1 MIDHFLNGVLPI
13 FSVGILG
20 FLLGKRQIF
29 NFEAAMVLNKFV
41 MLIGV
46 PSLII
51 LLLSKAPISEFNF
64 QMLSGYFF
72 TESVLY
78 LTGILIS
85 KFIFQR
91 ETKEAVLIGLCIA
104 LTNHVLFVLPIAE
117 TLFGEEYTKPIVSII
132 TMDGLILFAGTII
145 LLDFLETKD
154 LTVADTFKKIIF
166 NPPLIALLIGL
177 VFGLSRSKIPGSI
190 EVFLNVVA
198 VSASPVVL
206 FSLGIIL
213 SRPYKGANLALPLTI
228 TFIKL
233 VIHPIF
239 AGIIFTAALALPA
252 ELKNPAIMTAAAP
265 CGLMSFMLKTCS
277 LSPYLY
283 PSQLLSTWS
292 ATKQAK
298 HALKKYLDFL
308 ALNLIMQKLVIWS
321 DGLLNF

>member
-72 TESVLY
+72 TELVLY

-117 TLFGEEYTKPIVSII
+117 TLFGTEYTKPIVAII
-132 TMDGLILFAGTII
+132 TMDGLVLFAGTII
-145 LLDFLETKD
+145 LLDFLETQD
-154 LTVADTFKKIIF
+154 LTVADTFKKIIL
-166 NPPLIALLIGL
+166 NPPLIAVLIGL
-177 VFGLSRSKIPGSI
+177 IFGLSRSKIPVGV
-190 EVFLNVVA
+190 EVFLNAIA
-198 VSASPVVL
+198 VSASPVLL
-206 FSLGIIL
+206 FALGIIL
-213 SRPYKGANLALPLTI
+213 SRPYKVANLALPLTM

-233 VIHPIF
+233 IIHPIF
-239 AGIIFTAALALPA
+239 AGIIFTAALALPT

-265 CGLMSFMLKTCS
+265 CGLMSFML
-277 LSPYLY
+277 
-283 PSQLLSTWS
+283 
-292 ATKQAK
+292 
-298 HALKKYLDFL
+298 
-308 ALNLIMQKLVIWS
+308 ALNYKVKVDVIARAILISSVGSTITISLAAA
-321 DGLLNF
+321 L

>member
-132 TMDGLILFAGTII
+132 TMDGLVLFAGTII

-239 AGIIFTAALALPA
+239 AGIIFTAALALPT

-265 CGLMSFMLKTCS
+265 CGLMSFML
-277 LSPYLY
+277 
-283 PSQLLSTWS
+283 
-292 ATKQAK
+292 
-298 HALKKYLDFL
+298 
-308 ALNLIMQKLVIWS
+308 ALNYKVKVDIIARAILISSVGSTITISLAAA
-321 DGLLNF
+321 L

>member
-1 MIDHFLNGVLPI
+1 MIEHFLNGVLPI
-13 FSVGILG
+13 FSIGVLG

-72 TESVLY
+72 TELVLY

-117 TLFGEEYTKPIVSII
+117 TLFGTEYTKPIIAII
-132 TMDGLILFAGTII
+132 TMDGLVLFAGTII
-145 LLDFLETKD
+145 LLDFLETQD

-177 VFGLSRSKIPGSI
+177 VFGLSRSKIPINI
-190 EVFLNVVA
+190 EVFLNAVA
-198 VSASPVVL
+198 VSASPVLL

-213 SRPYKGANLALPLTI
+213 SRPYQGANLALPLTM

-239 AGIIFTAALALPA
+239 AGVVFTAALALPT
-252 ELKNPAIMTAAAP
+252 EVKNPAIMTAAAP
-265 CGLMSFMLKTCS
+265 CGLMSFML
-277 LSPYLY
+277 
-283 PSQLLSTWS
+283 
-292 ATKQAK
+292 
-298 HALKKYLDFL
+298 
-308 ALNLIMQKLVIWS
+308 ALNYKVKVDVIARAILISSVGSTITISLAAA
-321 DGLLNF
+321 L

>member
-72 TESVLY
+72 TELVLY

-132 TMDGLILFAGTII
+132 TMDGLVLFAGTIV
-145 LLDFLETKD
+145 LLDFLETQD
-154 LTVADTFKKIIF
+154 LTVADTFKKIIL
-166 NPPLIALLIGL
+166 NPPLIAVLIGL
-177 VFGLSRSKIPGSI
+177 IFGLSRSKIPVGV
-190 EVFLNVVA
+190 EVFLNAIA
-198 VSASPVVL
+198 VSASPVLL
-206 FSLGIIL
+206 FALGIIL
-213 SRPYKGANLALPLTI
+213 SRPYKGANLALPLTM

-239 AGIIFTAALALPA
+239 AGIIFTAALALPT

-265 CGLMSFMLKTCS
+265 CGLMSFML
-277 LSPYLY
+277 
-283 PSQLLSTWS
+283 
-292 ATKQAK
+292 
-298 HALKKYLDFL
+298 
-308 ALNLIMQKLVIWS
+308 ALNYKVKVDVIARAILISSVGSTITISLAAA
-321 DGLLNF
+321 L